1 MNRIRAAAF
10 TLVELLVVIGI
21 IALLMGMLLP
31 VISRARQQ
39 AESVK
44 CMSNLREIGQ
54 ALIVYS
60 VDNHGIV
67 VPAYNVPWLAG
78 ATTNY
83 TCFGAAQ
90 AMDGWAAIL
99 DRDGYTREPAQSS
112 NSVFYCPAT
121 SDNDG
126 MAQGPT
132 GTAYQNSRGWIEWPM
147 EFPGPTGGDDDP
159 QVPVTI
165 PAYGFNKIIRC
176 SYWINA
182 FNPVGPPSNPL
193 TNLSLKDVYY
203 TNEVGWGPDINGQFM
218 LPHKV
223 SAIKYSSRLIVV
235 ADGVYTGAQP
245 SDRLGQNNCDIGYR
259 HHGDLGDG
267 TVANVGFADGH
278 VEPIAGNAFPQ
289 AKSTSNPLAAQENL
303 SGPTLYE
310 NPDAIFQ

>member
-1 MNRIRAAAF
+1 MKRSNRGGF

-21 IALLMGMLLP
+21 IAVLVGLLLP
-31 VISRARQQ
+31 VLNRAQQQ
-39 AESVK
+39 AASIK
-44 CMSNLREIGQ
+44 CMSNLRQIGQ
-54 ALIVYS
+54 ALITYS
-60 VDNHGIV
+60 IDHYGVV
-67 VPAYNVPWLAG
+67 VPSYNVPWLPG

-99 DRDGYTREPAQSS
+99 DRDGYARSPAQSS
-112 NSVFYCPAT
+112 DSVFYCPST

-132 GTAYQNSRGWIEWPM
+132 GTAYQNSRGWMEWPM

-159 QVPVTI
+159 QVPITV
-165 PAYGFNKIIRC
+165 PSNGFNKIIRC

-193 TNLSLKDVYY
+193 PNLSLKDVYY

-218 LPHKV
+218 TPHKV
-223 SAIKYSSRLIVV
+223 SAIKYSSRMIVV
-235 ADGVYTGAQP
+235 ADGVYTGEQP
-245 SDRLGQNNCDIGYR
+245 SDQLGQNNCDIGYR
-259 HHGDLGDG
+259 HRGDRGDG

-278 VEPIAGNAFPQ
+278 VEAIDGTQFPQ
-289 AKSTSNPLAAQENL
+289 AKSTSNPQAAQENL
-303 SGPTLYE
+303 TGPTLYE
-310 NPDAIFQ
+310 NPDWIFQ

>member
-1 MNRIRAAAF
+1 MNKPRARAF
-10 TLVELLVVIGI
+10 TLIELLVVIGI
-21 IALLMGMLLP
+21 IAVLLGILLP

-39 AESVK
+39 ADSIK
-44 CMSNLREIGQ
+44 CMSNLRQIGQ
-54 ALIVYS
+54 ALIAYS
-60 VDNHGIV
+60 IDHDGIV
-67 VPAYNVPWLAG
+67 VPAYNVPWLPG

-112 NSVFYCPAT
+112 NSVFYCPST

-159 QVPVTI
+159 QIPLTI
-165 PAYGFNKIIRC
+165 PTLGFNKIIRC

-182 FNPVGPPSNPL
+182 FNPVGPPSSPL
-193 TNLSLKDVYY
+193 TNLSQKDVYY
-203 TNEVGWGPDINGQFM
+203 TNEVGWGPDINGEFM

-223 SAIKYSSRLIVV
+223 SAIKHSSRLIVA

-245 SDRLGQNNCDIGYR
+245 DDRLGQTNCDIGYR
-259 HHGDLGDG
+259 HHGDHGDS
-267 TVANVGFADGH
+267 TVANVAFADGH
-278 VEPIAGNAFPQ
+278 VETIDGTAFPQ
-289 AKSTSNPLAAQENL
+289 AKSTANPLAAQENL

-310 NPDAIFQ
+310 NPEAIFQ